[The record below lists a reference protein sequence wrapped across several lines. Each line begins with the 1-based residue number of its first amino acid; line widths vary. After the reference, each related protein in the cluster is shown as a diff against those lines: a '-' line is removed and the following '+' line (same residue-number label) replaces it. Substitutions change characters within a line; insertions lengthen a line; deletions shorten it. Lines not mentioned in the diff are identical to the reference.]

1 MGDCKHQ
8 CNKASAFPADIYNR
22 PALATIDYRI
32 GLYSSIREHLLDR
45 LNSSSTLEAWTHRG
59 ADDPGIALLEG
70 TAIVGDMLTY
80 YQSLYGNEAFLRT
93 ATWRESISDLVR
105 MLGYRLSPGVGGEA
119 EFSIKVKGDKP
130 VTVPAAFGFKARLKG
145 EDQDAEFESAKEM
158 IAWPHLSEFHLYRSP
173 QGRHSIQAGGNQL
186 ELKAVAGAEDL
197 SSLQSVDIGKGD
209 RIMLVPDASMFDE
222 NISYTE
228 QKKAEILI
236 VSAVETILDRAVI
249 TFDGNLSETRE
260 SSVTAYKIDRTF
272 RHFGYN
278 APNKTNK
285 FDGATVEQEDTVF
298 DRNIYSNA
306 ASLTSDTDYYSE
318 FTSYEMPL
326 DQEVDDLALGGKLI
340 CQGRADFTGQNDAGF
355 TVVKEIKE
363 IQPDALVWGHSSG
376 PASVLTLE
384 DLLMPNV
391 TDARVDIRRSR
402 FHEVIS
408 QELTLTAPAVWS
420 DGMFSDGRLQYFG
433 TFEEV
438 KALAGRSLLLVNE
451 NSGQMQRVI
460 SNNSVT
466 DFETALADRDSTNQW
481 MWDISLDQIPEFKRE
496 DFDQLEPAVIVY
508 GNQVPAS
515 QGKTEKEAVLGSGDN
530 RLAFQTFTIPKAPLT
545 YLLDENQ
552 TPAEAPELHVYVEGI
567 RWDLVDTF
575 FDCEP
580 DAKVYIVRQDQDGN
594 SLIQFGDGKT
604 GARLPSGRKNVTALY
619 RTGIGAAG
627 ALEEGVKAKGTGKLK
642 ELEDVFMPIAA
653 VGGGKAESG
662 DGARDAAPGKV
673 QSLDRLVS
681 LADFES
687 EALAIPGVIKVRADW
702 AAPSG
707 TPMLSIVVL
716 SETAGDAAVAKV
728 QAAMNG
734 FNRSRGP
741 ARFPIQV
748 EQGGRQYLYLNVRV
762 GFMAS
767 FRPENI
773 ELAIKEALGLGGEEG
788 NGVDGEHGLFSLQNR
803 SFGQGAHRSRIE
815 AAMQQVEGVIWVEI
829 GDAQPLDAGSPPE
842 SDPAKIAKPFA
853 PSTGKVVL
861 CPPASVLALHSTHL
875 DLQLVADESGREC
888 GL

>member
-1 MGDCKHQ
+1 M
-8 CNKASAFPADIYNR
+8 
-22 PALATIDYRI
+22 
-32 GLYSSIREHLLDR
+32 
-45 LNSSSTLEAWTHRG
+45 
-59 ADDPGIALLEG
+59 
-70 TAIVGDMLTY
+70 
-80 YQSLYGNEAFLRT
+80 
-93 ATWRESISDLVR
+93 
-105 MLGYRLSPGVGGEA
+105 
-119 EFSIKVKGDKP
+119 
-130 VTVPAAFGFKARLKG
+130 
-145 EDQDAEFESAKEM
+145 
-158 IAWPHLSEFHLYRSP
+158 
-173 QGRHSIQAGGNQL
+173 
-186 ELKAVAGAEDL
+186 
-197 SSLQSVDIGKGD
+197 
-209 RIMLVPDASMFDE
+209 
-222 NISYTE
+222 
-228 QKKAEILI
+228 
-236 VSAVETILDRAVI
+236 
-249 TFDGNLSETRE
+249 
-260 SSVTAYKIDRTF
+260 
-272 RHFGYN
+272 
-278 APNKTNK
+278 
-285 FDGATVEQEDTVF
+285 
-298 DRNIYSNA
+298 
-306 ASLTSDTDYYSE
+306 
-318 FTSYEMPL
+318 
-326 DQEVDDLALGGKLI
+326 
-340 CQGRADFTGQNDAGF
+340 
-355 TVVKEIKE
+355 
-363 IQPDALVWGHSSG
+363 
-376 PASVLTLE
+376 
-384 DLLMPNV
+384 
-391 TDARVDIRRSR
+391 
-402 FHEVIS
+402 
-408 QELTLTAPAVWS
+408 
-420 DGMFSDGRLQYFG
+420 
-433 TFEEV
+433 
-438 KALAGRSLLLVNE
+438 
-451 NSGQMQRVI
+451 
-460 SNNSVT
+460 
-466 DFETALADRDSTNQW
+466 
-481 MWDISLDQIPEFKRE
+481 
-496 DFDQLEPAVIVY
+496 
-508 GNQVPAS
+508 
-515 QGKTEKEAVLGSGDN
+515 LGSGDN

-580 DAKVYIVRQDQDGN
+580 DEKVYIVRQDQDGN

-707 TPMLSIVVL
+707 TPLLSIVVL